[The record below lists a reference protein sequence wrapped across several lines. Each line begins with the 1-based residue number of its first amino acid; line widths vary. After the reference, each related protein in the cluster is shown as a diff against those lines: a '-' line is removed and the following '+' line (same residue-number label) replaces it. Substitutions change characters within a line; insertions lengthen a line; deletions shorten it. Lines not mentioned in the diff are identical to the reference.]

1 MGRKKIEINP
11 IAIYDLSSQGM
22 TQKEMAKKLG
32 VCHVTLARRMAEI
45 EAKKGILLK
54 YRSIQSLELTA
65 LQART
70 LEAITPEK
78 IKEAPL
84 IDLLKAFYILKKA
97 ELGLKK

>member
-1 MGRKKIEINP
+1 MVFCFSCIWWSV
-11 IAIYDLSSQGM
+11 LSRPLILTSNFPDQPDP
-22 TQKEMAKKLG
+22 G
-32 VCHVTLARRMAEI
+32 VCHVTLARRMADL
-45 EAKKGILLK
+45 EAKEGILLK